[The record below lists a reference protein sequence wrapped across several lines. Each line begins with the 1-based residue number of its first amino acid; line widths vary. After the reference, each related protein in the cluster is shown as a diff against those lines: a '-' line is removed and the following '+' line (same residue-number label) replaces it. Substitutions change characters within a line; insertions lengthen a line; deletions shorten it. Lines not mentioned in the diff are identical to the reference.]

1 MFRAAALLA
10 SLALL
15 AAVVVAGPATADRPA
30 PDAAAAARRAPSN
43 TTLRFDGIGAIRLGM
58 TRNAAYKTGLI
69 RSHADTCLDGK
80 KPLPVSYGS
89 DGPKAAPGSR
99 FTSYFRGGRNGRLMH
114 IFVTAGVRTELGI
127 RPGVSTASEMMRVYR
142 RAGYTVRARTR
153 PDFAGVTFVDVLRRG
168 RVVMTA
174 VTNGTARAKTP
185 LLGIAIP
192 SYFDCRY

>member
-15 AAVVVAGPATADRPA
+15 AAVVIAAPATADRSA

-69 RSHADTCLDGK
+69 RSHSDTCLDGK

-89 DGPKAAPGSR
+89 DGSRAAPGSR
-99 FTSYFRGGRNGRLMH
+99 FTSYFKGGRNGRLTH
-114 IFVTAGVRTELGI
+114 ILAIAGVRTELGI
-127 RPGVSTASEMMRVYR
+127 RPGVSTASEMIKVYR
-142 RAGYTVRARTR
+142 RARYTVRTRTR
-153 PDFAGVTFVDVLRRG
+153 PDFAGVTFVDVLTRG

-174 VTNGTARAKTP
+174 VTNGTARSKAP
-185 LLGIAIP
+185 LVGIAIP
-192 SYFDCRY
+192 SYFDCRS